1 VKLLIDNAL
10 SPQVAG
16 LLSNAGHDAV
26 PVRQYA
32 PQSAEDIRILE
43 RAGLED
49 RIVVSA
55 DSDFAMLLATLRLSN
70 PSFILFREP
79 EIVRADEYAS
89 RVLAG
94 LPPVLERDLRIRALP
109 FATDAY

>member
-1 VKLLIDNAL
+1 MKSLIDNAL
-10 SPQVAG
+10 SPQVAV
-16 LLSNAGHDAV
+16 LLSNAVHDAV

-32 PQSAEDIRILE
+32 LQSAEDIRILE

-94 LPPVLERDLRIRALP
+94 LPPVLKRDLRIRALP